1 MSNESA
7 ADPGIPAPPPGYRMP
22 APTAYS
28 TSPGYGQ
35 QGYAPQQ
42 PQAPVLYSSGAYVP
56 LAAPAKPPA
65 KVWDV
70 AVTIILLVVD
80 LGLAAVASL
89 MGMFLIMGSDPCGV
103 RACSNELIVLGW
115 LMGMILPWV
124 VLVVTV
130 VWSIMRLVRR
140 RLALWAPIVG
150 AALIVLSLVLAF
162 MVTAAGVPS
171 S

>member
-7 ADPGIPAPPPGYRMP
+7 ADPGVPAPPPGYSTP

-28 TSPGYGQ
+28 TSPGYGRP
-35 QGYAPQQ
+35 GYAPS
-42 PQAPVLYSSGAYVP
+42 PPETPVFYASGAYGPV
-56 LAAPAKPPA
+56 AAPAKPPVKA
-65 KVWDV
+65 WDV

-80 LGLAAVASL
+80 LGLAAAASV
-89 MGMFLIMGSDPCGV
+89 MGMFLIMASDPCGV

-115 LMGMILPWV
+115 LIGMILPWV
-124 VLVVTV
+124 VLAVTV
-130 VWSIMRLVRR
+130 VWSIVRLVRR
-140 RLALWAPIVG
+140 RLALWVPIVG